1 MNLVVSWRQGTLP
14 SLAEPAVALAALLLV
29 VAIAVCVSRRP
40 STGRVVAGVLA
51 VAVVLGAYPLVHRAM
66 QVRTTTLT
74 ARSAV
79 DQRAQVDGQDVQ
91 LVRAD
96 GDRWVFVGEAGRVWE
111 TEVPA
116 SDGRGVSR
124 RLDDGRL
131 ETSLEVTDHWV
142 ADVVVPDGEDR
153 RVLLGTL
160 RQMKG
165 DVRQAPD
172 GDVLVCGRHGQ
183 CRRTHLLSVDGDV
196 YVRVERD

>member
-1 MNLVVSWRQGTLP
+1 MDLVVSWRQAPLP
-14 SLAEPAVALAALLLV
+14 SLAEPAVALAVLV
-29 VAIAVCVSRRP
+29 VVAVIAVCVSRRP
-40 STGRVVAGVLA
+40 SRRRVAVGALA
-51 VAVVLGAYPLVHRAM
+51 VVVVLGAYPLVHRAV

-79 DQRAQVDGQDVQ
+79 DQRAQVDGQDVR
-91 LVRAD
+91 LVHAD
-96 GDRWVFVGEAGRVWE
+96 RSRWVFVGDSGRVWE

-172 GDVLVCGRHGQ
+172 GGVLVCGRHGH

>member
-1 MNLVVSWRQGTLP
+1 MDLVVSWRQAPLP
-14 SLAEPAVALAALLLV
+14 SLAEPAAALAVLVLV
-29 VAIAVCVSRRP
+29 VAIAVCMSRRP
-40 STGRVVAGVLA
+40 STGRVVAGVLV
-51 VAVVLGAYPLVHRAM
+51 VAVVLGAYPLVHRAV

-79 DQRAQVDGQDVQ
+79 DQRAQVDGQDVR
-91 LVRAD
+91 LVHAD
-96 GDRWVFVGEAGRVWE
+96 RSRWIFVGDSGRVWE

-153 RVLLGTL
+153 RVLLATL

-172 GDVLVCGRHGQ
+172 GGVLVCGRHGQ

>member
-91 LVRAD
+91 LV
-96 GDRWVFVGEAGRVWE
+96 
-111 TEVPA
+111 
-116 SDGRGVSR
+116 
-124 RLDDGRL
+124 L
-131 ETSLEVTDHWV
+131 SLIHI
-142 ADVVVPDGEDR
+142 
-153 RVLLGTL
+153 
-160 RQMKG
+160 
-165 DVRQAPD
+165 
-172 GDVLVCGRHGQ
+172 
-183 CRRTHLLSVDGDV
+183 
-196 YVRVERD
+196 